1 MKNETQMKIDIKMFK
16 IDLKTLRKNIRRR
29 TEL

>member
-1 MKNETQMKIDIKMFK
+1 MKNETQMKIDIKIFK